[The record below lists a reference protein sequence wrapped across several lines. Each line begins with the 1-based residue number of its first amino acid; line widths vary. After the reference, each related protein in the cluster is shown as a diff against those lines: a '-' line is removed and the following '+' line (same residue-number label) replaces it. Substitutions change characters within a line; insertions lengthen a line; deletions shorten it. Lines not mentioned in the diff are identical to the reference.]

1 MNKFSLFFLLSFLSL
16 NSFSEEPVLSQTN
29 PEESILFWDKQQKIS
44 GFKNGYNFVP
54 SRAIN
59 KSSKPYPLN
68 YLLLDFSQITYQY
81 KGKTYT
87 LEDYIN
93 KFNVAG
99 MMIVRRGNI
108 LYENY
113 SFGNDKDSKWI
124 SFSVTKSVTSMLL
137 GAAIQDGFIKS
148 IKDPVTKYLPELSGS
163 NYEKVSIKHILQMS
177 SGIEWNEDYDDPYS
191 DVNLAAGLNSS
202 DLYRYLSQLEITN
215 KPGKKFNY
223 NTAESNLIGG
233 IVRSAVGSN
242 LSTYLENK
250 IWKPFGMESDAHWG
264 LDAKF
269 LDELGGCCIYATLK
283 DYVRVGIFA
292 LNQGKLKNGTEV
304 LPKKWMIDSTKAS
317 KGYRYYGYQWWLS
330 GPPYKSYYAQG
341 IFGQMIWID
350 PPTQTVIAIHSAWD
364 KAWTPE
370 ADQHKFALLTAI
382 MIKLYN
388 L

>member
-16 NSFSEEPVLSQTN
+16 NSFSEEPVVSQTN

-177 SGIEWNEDYDDPYS
+177 SGIEWSEDYDDPYS
-191 DVNLAAGLNSS
+191 DVNLAAGLISS
-202 DLYRYLSQLEITN
+202 DLYRYLSKLVITN
-215 KPGKKFNY
+215 KPG
-223 NTAESNLIGG
+223 
-233 IVRSAVGSN
+233 
-242 LSTYLENK
+242 
-250 IWKPFGMESDAHWG
+250 
-264 LDAKF
+264 
-269 LDELGGCCIYATLK
+269 
-283 DYVRVGIFA
+283 
-292 LNQGKLKNGTEV
+292 
-304 LPKKWMIDSTKAS
+304 
-317 KGYRYYGYQWWLS
+317 
-330 GPPYKSYYAQG
+330 
-341 IFGQMIWID
+341 
-350 PPTQTVIAIHSAWD
+350 
-364 KAWTPE
+364 
-370 ADQHKFALLTAI
+370 
-382 MIKLYN
+382 
-388 L
+388 

>member
-1 MNKFSLFFLLSFLSL
+1 MKKFTLFFFLFSLSI
-16 NSFSEEPVLSQTN
+16 NIFSEEADTTQTE
-29 PEESILFWDKQQKIS
+29 PENSILFWDKQQKIA

-59 KSSKPYPLN
+59 KSTEPYPLN
-68 YLLLDFSQITYQY
+68 YLLLDFSKLTYQY
-81 KGKTYT
+81 KGKTFT

-113 SFGNDKDSKWI
+113 NFGNDKDSKWI

-148 IKDPVTKYLPELSGS
+148 IKDPVTKYLPELSES
-163 NYEKVSIKHILQMS
+163 NYKNVSIKHILQMS
-177 SGIEWNEDYDDPYS
+177 SGIEWNEDYDEPYS
-191 DVNLAAGLNSS
+191 DVNLAAGVNSS
-202 DLYRYLSQLEITN
+202 DLYKYLSKLEITG

-242 LSTYLENK
+242 LSSYLENK

-269 LDELGGCCIYATLK
+269 LDEL
-283 DYVRVGIFA
+283 
-292 LNQGKLKNGTEV
+292 
-304 LPKKWMIDSTKAS
+304 
-317 KGYRYYGYQWWLS
+317 
-330 GPPYKSYYAQG
+330 
-341 IFGQMIWID
+341 
-350 PPTQTVIAIHSAWD
+350 
-364 KAWTPE
+364 
-370 ADQHKFALLTAI
+370 
-382 MIKLYN
+382 
-388 L
+388 

>member
-1 MNKFSLFFLLSFLSL
+1 MNRVTLFFLLLSFSI
-16 NSFSEEPVLSQTN
+16 NHFSEESISDPAN
-29 PEESILFWDKQQKIS
+29 PEESILFWEKSQKIN
-44 GFKNGYNFVP
+44 GFRNGFNFVP
-54 SRAIN
+54 SRVIN
-59 KSSKPYPLN
+59 KSSSPYPLN
-68 YLLLDFSQITYQY
+68 YLLLDFSQISYELN
-81 KGKTYT
+81 GKTYT
-87 LEDYIN
+87 LEDYN
-93 KFNVAG
+93 KKFNVAG

-108 LYENY
+108 LHEQYN
-113 SFGNDKDSKWI
+113 FGNNKDSKWI

-137 GAAIQDGFIKS
+137 GAAIKDGYIKN

-163 NYEKVSIKHILQMS
+163 NYDKISIKHILQMS
-177 SGIEWNEDYDDPYS
+177 SGIKWNEDYEDPYS

-202 DLYRYLSQLEITN
+202 DLYKYLSKLDIAH
-215 KPGKKFNY
+215 KPGRKFNY

-242 LSTYLENK
+242 LSNYLESK
-250 IWKPFGMESDAHWG
+250 IWKPFGMESDAHWA
-264 LDAKF
+264 LDNTF

-283 DYVRVGIFA
+283 DYTRIGIFA
-292 LNQGKLKNGTEV
+292 LKQGKLLNGTEV
-304 LPKKWMIDSTKAS
+304 LPKKWIRDSTKAS
-317 KGYRYYGYQWWLS
+317 KAYRHYGYQWWLS

-350 PPTQTVIAIHSAWD
+350 PPTATVIVIHSASD